1 MQEKWKMGSKYKPR
15 AKDFESDD
23 YDDYD
28 AYDDFSFDFDDS
40 TDSFKN
46 LSRDIYS
53 TEWEDP
59 SDRIS
64 ARRKIERRRELK
76 ELYSQFDDGDDL
88 YVGDDW

>member
-1 MQEKWKMGSKYKPR
+1 MLEKWKMGSKYR
-15 AKDFESDD
+15 TRTKDFESDD
-23 YDDYD
+23 YDYDDYD
-28 AYDDFSFDFDDS
+28 LDFDDS
-40 TDSFKN
+40 PDNFKN

-76 ELYSQFDDGDDL
+76 ELYSQLDDGDEFYLEDE
-88 YVGDDW
+88 W